1 MTSIVVPAN
10 GSAAAPAA
18 APAFSG
24 RTLTFVKNLWVTVA
38 NQANSSALSAWQYAQ
53 TRAEEALE
61 QALPV
66 VQAKANEALDFLAR
80 SCGKRRRNDDLA
92 DAVLDVEQGQGS
104 KKAAK
109 AAADIEPEKQSV
121 EPEKQSVEQGQGSKD
136 AEQQVAV
143 VRSAR
148 RQEQEVAAIEDFD
161 LGIRIQQEVAA
172 LKRKAAAKREAA
184 AMEHILENV
193 GPSFD
198 FRQLPHV
205 VVQCSSTGTVI
216 RALRYAVPLPADQ
229 IQADLAL
236 MRAAE
241 KQYDKAPHC
250 RMFVP

>member
-10 GSAAAPAA
+10 GSAAPPAAAPAA
-18 APAFSG
+18 APAAPPAAAPAFPG
-24 RTLTFVKNLWVTVA
+24 RTLTFVKNLWVTVK
-38 NQANSSALSAWQYAQ
+38 NQAGSSAQSAWQYAQ
-53 TRAEEALE
+53 E

-136 AEQQVAV
+136 AN
-143 VRSAR
+143 AR
-148 RQEQEVAAIEDFD
+148 R
-161 LGIRIQQEVAA
+161 L
-172 LKRKAAAKREAA
+172 AAAKREAA
-184 AMEHILENV
+184 CKHALQVLDIFENA

-198 FRQLPHV
+198 HRFDHRQLPHV
-205 VVQCSSTGTVI
+205 VVQHSSTGRVI
-216 RALRYAVPLPADQ
+216 MALRPAVQLPADQ
-229 IQADLAL
+229 IKADLAL

>member
-10 GSAAAPAA
+10 GSAAPHAAPPAA

-38 NQANSSALSAWQYAQ
+38 NQAGSSALSALQYAQ
-53 TRAEEALE
+53 E

-136 AEQQVAV
+136 AEQQVPV

-148 RQEQEVAAIEDFD
+148 RQEQEVAAIKRE
-161 LGIRIQQEVAA
+161 AA
-172 LKRKAAAKREAA
+172 EREAA
-184 AMEHILENV
+184 AMEQDDLCKAYDDILENV
-193 GPSFD
+193 GPSCD
-198 FRQLPHV
+198 HRQLPHV
-205 VVQCSSTGTVI
+205 VVQYSSTGRVI
-216 RALRYAVPLPADQ
+216 MALRPAVQLPADQ